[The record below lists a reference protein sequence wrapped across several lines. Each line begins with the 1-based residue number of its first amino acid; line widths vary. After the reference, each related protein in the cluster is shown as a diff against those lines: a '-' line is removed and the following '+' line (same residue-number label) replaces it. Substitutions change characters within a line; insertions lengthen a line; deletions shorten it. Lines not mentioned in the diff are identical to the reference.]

1 MTAALNG
8 RRRAFIRRLWAST
21 AALGA
26 AIVLAGCADG
36 PAADEAG
43 GTAEETELVF
53 TLWGGDV
60 EMDAFRAVADDFEA
74 DNPGVTV
81 VLDQVPFDSV
91 RERIDT
97 GLAAGEVPDVFRV
110 TYQDLGAYSS
120 EGVLHEMTDLLDDDF
135 LPAFSAAV
143 NYEGTGYAIP
153 HHTDTSAIIYRADLM
168 DQIGVEPPTS
178 LEDAWTWDEFIAV
191 SERLQAETDADY
203 GFLWN
208 FQQAGAYRWLSLLY
222 QAGGQVAND
231 DFTAA
236 EMDSPEA
243 RKALEFTKSW
253 FDDGI
258 VPPNSSLKTSERGSD
273 LFPTGAIA
281 MAPMGNWEMADI
293 DAGEFDWGV
302 TFLPQDVAAATE
314 LGGNALA
321 VPAEGKNPELA
332 ARFAA
337 HVGSVDAMREFVSVA
352 GFLPVRS
359 SLSEES
365 IEFAAYAEQMQIFTQ
380 QATTMP
386 EHLVRAVTHPRFSVV
401 NQALLDEV
409 DLALVGGQDVDT
421 TLERLQEV
429 IEDELLD

>member
-1 MTAALNG
+1 
-8 RRRAFIRRLWAST
+8 
-21 AALGA
+21 
-26 AIVLAGCADG
+26 VLAGCASEE
-36 PAADEAG
+36 ASDEAG
-43 GTAEETELVF
+43 GGGDGNEIVF
-53 TLWGGDV
+53 TLWGGD
-60 EMDAFRAVADDFEA
+60 EELDAFRALADVFEA

-97 GLAAGEVPDVFRV
+97 GLVAGDVPDVFRV

-120 EGVLHEMTDLLDDDF
+120 EGVLYDMTDLVDDDF
-135 LPAFSAAV
+135 LPAFAAAV
-143 NYEGTGYAIP
+143 RYEGTEYAIP

-168 DQIGVEPPTS
+168 DEIGVTPPTS
-178 LEDAWTWDEFIAV
+178 LEDAWTWDEFIDV
-191 SERLQAETDADY
+191 SERLQAETEAEF

-208 FQQAGAYRWLSLLY
+208 FQLGGAYRWLSLLY

-231 DFTAA
+231 DFTMA
-236 EMDSPEA
+236 EMNSPEA

-253 FDDGI
+253 FDEGI
-258 VPPNSSLKTSERGSD
+258 VPPNSSFKTSERGSD

-281 MAPMGNWEMADI
+281 MAPMGNWEMASI

-302 TFLPQDVAAATE
+302 TFLPQDVAAASE

-321 VPAEGKNPELA
+321 VPADGDDPELA

-337 HVGSVDAMREFVSVA
+337 YLGSVDAMREFVSQA

-365 IEFAAYAEQMQIFTQ
+365 IEFAAYSEQMQLYTQ

-401 NQALLDEV
+401 NQALIDEL
-409 DLALVGGQDVDT
+409 DLALVGGQDIDT
-421 TLERLQEV
+421 TLENLQRVVE
-429 IEDELLD
+429 EELVE